1 MEQRRQGINKKL
13 EEAARWWAGDRHVS
27 AARLQHGTAV
37 LDGLIA
43 DSAPEDVIEAVRA
56 RIEQAT
62 TPNED
67 TADAFEVFSEN
78 WGSVLFFLQVGTQWN
93 AIGGME
99 RVHWLG
105 LNYAGVETRMPKSK
119 KKRKKLW
126 DDLQIMEA
134 TALEVLNSQRD

>member
-13 EEAARWWAGDRHVS
+13 EEAARWWAGDRHAS
-27 AARLQHGTAV
+27 AARLTPGAAV

-56 RIEQAT
+56 RIEQAA
-62 TPNED
+62 TPDED

-78 WGSVLFFLQVGTQWN
+78 WDSVLFFLRIGTQWN

-134 TALEVLNSQRD
+134 TALEVLNRQKD

>member
-13 EEAARWWAGDRHVS
+13 EEAARWWAGDRPAP

-43 DSAPEDVIEAVRA
+43 DSAPDDVIEAVRA
-56 RIEQAT
+56 RIEQAA
-62 TPNED
+62 TPDED

-78 WGSVLFFLQVGTQWN
+78 WDSVLFFLRVGTQWN

-134 TALEVLNSQRD
+134 TALEVLNRQKD

>member
-1 MEQRRQGINKKL
+1 LEQRRQGINKKL
-13 EEAARWWAGDRHVS
+13 EEAARWWAGDRPAP

-43 DSAPEDVIEAVRA
+43 DSAPDDVIEAVRA
-56 RIEQAT
+56 RIEQAA
-62 TPNED
+62 TPHED

-78 WGSVLFFLQVGTQWN
+78 WDSVLFFLRVGTQWN

-105 LNYAGVETRMPKSK
+105 LDYAGVETRMPKSK

-134 TALEVLNSQRD
+134 TALEVLNRQKD

>member
-27 AARLQHGTAV
+27 AARLTPGAAV

-56 RIEQAT
+56 RIEQAA
-62 TPNED
+62 TPDED

-78 WGSVLFFLQVGTQWN
+78 WDSVLFFLRVGTQWN

-105 LNYAGVETRMPKSK
+105 LNYAGVETQMSQDR
-119 KKRKKLW
+119 KKRAKLW
-126 DDLQIMEA
+126 AALQLMERA
-134 TALEVLNSQRD
+134 ALEVLNSQRD

>member
-13 EEAARWWAGDRHVS
+13 EEAARWWAGDRPAP

-43 DSAPEDVIEAVRA
+43 DSAPDDVIEAVRA
-56 RIEQAT
+56 RIEQAA
-62 TPNED
+62 TPDED

-78 WGSVLFFLQVGTQWN
+78 WDSVLFFLRVGTQWN
-93 AIGGME
+93 AISGME

-134 TALEVLNSQRD
+134 TALEVLNRQKD

>member
-13 EEAARWWAGDRHVS
+13 EEAARWWAGDRHAS

-56 RIEQAT
+56 RIEQAA
-62 TPNED
+62 TPDED

-78 WGSVLFFLQVGTQWN
+78 WDSVLFFLRVGTQWN

-105 LNYAGVETRMPKSK
+105 LNYAGVKARMPKSK